1 MIYIYVVISRYNR
14 LIISTINW
22 YKNDFYDKTTIRT
35 VLTRRLQW
43 TYYRICIIITNFL
56 IPIKIIMKQLPHYAT
71 PSFAPSYCYSIIRS
85 TNNNDDTT
93 IQTAISSY
101 SCCLTTLTLRS
112 INYHSLAALRA
123 YSSIYSIYIY
133 NIYILYI
140 IHPYLTHTQSHFV
153 RRNYHHHIVHLRS
166 ERRLHS
172 PTTIH
177 DVACC
182 HLWWQCCSVV
192 ECCFGVV
199 ATRVVV
205 IVRWK

>member
-1 MIYIYVVISRYNR
+1 MISWRGDSNGG
-14 LIISTINW
+14 III
-22 YKNDFYDKTTIRT
+22 TT
-35 VLTRRLQW
+35 
-43 TYYRICIIITNFL
+43 IIITNFYFFCITSVVVIVIMIQHCFSSRWSL
-56 IPIKIIMKQLPHYAT
+56 KMIVMMIQPLKWLSRHASTIKD
-71 PSFAPSYCYSIIRS
+71 
-85 TNNNDDTT
+85 TN
-93 IQTAISSY
+93 S
-101 SCCLTTLTLRS
+101 LTTLTLRS

-177 DVACC
+177 DVTNSSIC
-182 HLWWQCCSVV
+182 HLWWQCCAVLCSVV
-192 ECCFGVV
+192 CCLQQELLCV
-199 ATRVVV
+199 AVTLLLDSYFCHQ
-205 IVRWK
+205 RWQK